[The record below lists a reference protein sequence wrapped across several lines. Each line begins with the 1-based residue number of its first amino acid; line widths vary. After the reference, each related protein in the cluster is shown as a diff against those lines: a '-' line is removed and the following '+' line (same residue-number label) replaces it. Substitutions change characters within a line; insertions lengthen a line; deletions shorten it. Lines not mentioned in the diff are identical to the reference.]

1 MGDIDGARFTLFLA
15 GQEKAGMAR
24 TGQAMTT
31 GAAAFFVDGDQAGGQ
46 KGAFGLELFDASLE
60 LAFDESGVLGD
71 FHIHRRIANQGL
83 GITDK

>member
-1 MGDIDGARFTLFLA
+1 
-15 GQEKAGMAR
+15 
-24 TGQAMTT
+24 MTT
-31 GAAAFFVDGDQAGGQ
+31 AAAAFFVNGDQAGGQ
-46 KGAFGLELFDASLE
+46 QGTFSLELFDASLE